1 MNLFYYLKG
10 VFYARFFWF
19 ASVDLFEHGKFPS
32 TKYNGFIM
40 SKLVLI
46 LNCGSSSLKFSI
58 LDPISGDEKL
68 SGLAEA
74 FYLPEA
80 RIKWKLHGEKGQADL
95 GAGAAHA
102 EALNFIVKN
111 IFSKDAELQN
121 GICAIGHRIVHGGEK
136 LTKSMIVTDDVVNEI
151 ENAIQF
157 APLHNPAHLIGIRE
171 AFKLFPHLKDKNVV
185 VFDTAFHQTMPEE
198 AYLYALPY
206 SLYKEH
212 GVRRYGAHGTSHYF
226 VSREAAKRLGIG
238 EDKVNVI
245 TCHLGNG
252 GSVSAIR
259 HGQCIDTSMGLTPL
273 EGLVM
278 GTRCGDIDPA
288 IMFYMHNTLG
298 MSVEEIETTLTK
310 KSGLLGLTEVT
321 SDCRYAE
328 DNYEKEIPAKRALD
342 VYCYRLAKYIGSY
355 MAVIGERL
363 DAIVFT
369 GGIGENSAHVREITL
384 NHLKLFGYQIDQER
398 NLAARFGNEGII
410 TKKGSPIAMVLPT
423 NEELVIAQD
432 TAKLCF

>member
-1 MNLFYYLKG
+1 
-10 VFYARFFWF
+10 
-19 ASVDLFEHGKFPS
+19 
-32 TKYNGFIM
+32 M

-46 LNCGSSSLKFSI
+46 LNCGSSSLKFAI
-58 LDPISGDEKL
+58 LDPATGEEKL

-80 RIKWKLHGEKGQADL
+80 RIKWKLNGEKGSANL
-95 GAGAAHA
+95 GAGAAHT
-102 EALNFIVKN
+102 EALNFIASNIMTDELKN
-111 IFSKDAELQN
+111 SITS
-121 GICAIGHRIVHGGEK
+121 IGHRIVHGGEK
-136 LTKSMIVTDDVVNEI
+136 YTQSVVVTDEVIKGI
-151 ENAIQF
+151 EDAAQF

-171 AFKLFPHLKDKNVV
+171 AFKTFPHLKDKNVV
-185 VFDTAFHQTMPEE
+185 VFDTAFHQTMTEE

-226 VSREAAKRLGIG
+226 VSREVAEYVGKPA
-238 EDKVNVI
+238 DQVNAI
-245 TCHLGNG
+245 ICHLGNG
-252 GSVSAIR
+252 GSVSVVR
-259 HGQCIDTSMGLTPL
+259 HGECIDTSMGLTPL

-288 IMFYMHNTLG
+288 IVFYMHDTLG
-298 MSVEEIETTLTK
+298 MSVEEINTTLTK

-328 DNYEKEIPAKRALD
+328 DNYDKEIPAKRALD

-369 GGIGENSAHVREITL
+369 GGIGENSAHVRDLTL
-384 NHLKLFGYQIDQER
+384 AHLKLFGYKLDNEK
-398 NLAARFGNEGII
+398 NMAARFGKEGVI
-410 TKKGSPIAMVLPT
+410 TADNTPIAMVIPT

-432 TAKLCF
+432 TARLCI

>member
-1 MNLFYYLKG
+1 MSQNL
-10 VFYARFFWF
+10 
-19 ASVDLFEHGKFPS
+19 
-32 TKYNGFIM
+32 I
-40 SKLVLI
+40 LI
-46 LNCGSSSLKFSI
+46 LNCGSSSLKFAI
-58 LDPISGDEKL
+58 LDPTNGDEKL

-74 FYLPEA
+74 FHLDDA
-80 RIKWKLHGEKGQADL
+80 RIKWKINGEKGNADL
-95 GAGAAHA
+95 GAGAAHT
-102 EALNFIVKN
+102 EALNFIVSN
-111 IFSKDAELQN
+111 ILTDGLKQSI
-121 GICAIGHRIVHGGEK
+121 GAIGHRIVHGGEK
-136 LTKSMIVTDDVVNEI
+136 FTSSVVITDEVVKGI
-151 ENAIQF
+151 EEAIQF
-157 APLHNPAHLIGIRE
+157 APLHNPAHLIGIQE
-171 AFKLFPHLKDKNVV
+171 AFRIFPELKDRNVA
-185 VFDTAFHQTMPEE
+185 VFDTAFHTTMPEQ

-206 SLYKEH
+206 SFYKEH

-226 VSREAAKRLGIG
+226 VSREAAKRLNVA

-259 HGQCIDTSMGLTPL
+259 HGECIDTSMGLTPL

-278 GTRCGDIDPA
+278 GTRSGDIDPA
-288 IMFYMHNTLG
+288 IIFYMHDTLG
-298 MSVEEIETTLTK
+298 MSVEEINTTLTK

-328 DNYEKEIPAKRALD
+328 DNYETEEPAHRAME

-384 NHLKLFGYQIDQER
+384 NHLKLFGYQVDDAR
-398 NLAARFGNEGII
+398 NLAARFGNEGVI
-410 TKKGSPIAMVLPT
+410 TAEGSPLAMVIAT

-432 TAKLCF
+432 TARLTITK